1 MEMRDDKMILI
12 LSNLKIMVS
21 EQFTMLKPQTWE

>member
-1 MEMRDDKMILI
+1 MEMRDDKMVLI

>member
-1 MEMRDDKMILI
+1 MEMHDDKMILI